1 MKDVEMKLFRNR
13 PIDGRKTACAL
24 AVAAWAFAP
33 QLASAEGGS
42 PWLPIPGQVSL
53 GVFDV
58 EQSGSDAYIGN
69 KKLPISGI
77 TGGAASKYK
86 RGTFGLRVDYGISDS
101 LAFDATLAHAS
112 VKVGGADSSSGLA
125 DTTLGLRWRVM
136 DEYETPSRPT
146 LTLRAGAIIKGNYDG
161 AKLAA
166 IGKAANGFDVS
177 AIVGKEF
184 GSGVSVW
191 GELGFQKRDSSVPTA
206 TYFEIGS
213 RWRFAPKWNASLAY
227 SDKKFGGSLDIGG
240 AGFTP
245 ARFQQVREERS
256 LIKLG
261 LGYAIGGNQSI
272 AVNFAKLVGG
282 RNTVQDDS
290 ILGLGYSYAF

>member
-1 MKDVEMKLFRNR
+1 MRDVVMKLATNR
-13 PIDGRKTACAL
+13 PFDGRHTAMGLAL
-24 AVAAWAFAP
+24 AALVFSPQAAR
-33 QLASAEGGS
+33 AEGGS

-77 TGGAASKYK
+77 TGGAATKYK

-101 LAFDATLAHAS
+101 LAFDATLAQTS
-112 VKVGGADSSSGLA
+112 VKVGGADSSSGLG
-125 DTTLGLRWRVM
+125 DTTLGLRWRVV

-146 LTLRAGAIIKGNYDG
+146 VTLRAGAIIKGNYDG

-166 IGKAANGFDVS
+166 IGKAANGIDVS
-177 AIVGKEF
+177 AIIGKEVGK
-184 GSGVSVW
+184 GISLW
-191 GELGFQKRDSSVPTA
+191 GELGFQKRDASVPTA

-256 LIKLG
+256 VIKLG
-261 LGYAIGGNQSI
+261 LGYAIGSNQTL

-282 RNTVQDDS
+282 RNTVQDDN
-290 ILGLGYSYAF
+290 ILGLGYSYSF